1 MKQNFIL
8 FLKGMAMGAADVVP
22 GVSGGTIAFIP
33 GIYQKLIDSIKS
45 FDVKAIQLLFKG
57 EIAELWKH
65 VNGTFLSILFGGI
78 FLSVLSL
85 ATLLKALLE
94 NHPQMVWSFFFGL
107 IIASAIYVI
116 KQVKNWNA
124 GIVISLLIGVV
135 IAYWITVV
143 TPAETPD
150 SWWFI
155 ILSGSLA
162 ICAMILP
169 GISGSFILLLLGKY
183 TFILTAV
190 SEMKISVIAL
200 FMIGAAAGIISFSK
214 LLSWL
219 LHKYY
224 NVTISLLAG
233 FMIGSLNKVWPWK
246 HTTETFIDR
255 HGIVKPLVQEN
266 VLPGDFSTLTGTEPF
281 LLGAVILA
289 IVGFGVIF
297 VIEHYSSNILVKD
310 EQES

>member
-1 MKQNFIL
+1 MKQKLIL
-8 FLKGMAMGAADVVP
+8 FFKGMAMGAADVVP
-22 GVSGGTIAFIP
+22 GVSGGTIAFIT
-33 GIYQKLIDSIKS
+33 GIYTELIDSIKS
-45 FDVKAIQLLFKG
+45 VDGQAIQLLLKG
-57 EIAELWKH
+57 KIKDFWEHI
-65 VNGTFLSILFGGI
+65 NGTFLSILFGGI

-85 ATLLKALLE
+85 ATILKTLLE
-94 NHPQMVWSFFFGL
+94 NHPQLVWSFFFGL

-116 KQVKNWNA
+116 KQVKEWNPLV
-124 GIVISLLIGVV
+124 VISLLAGIG
-135 IAYWITVV
+135 IAYWITIV

-150 SWWFI
+150 IWWFVL
-155 ILSGSLA
+155 LSGALA

-190 SEMKISVIAL
+190 SEMNIPVIAL
-200 FMIGAAAGIISFSK
+200 FMIGAVFGLLSFSK

-255 HGIVKPLVQEN
+255 HGVVKPLVQEN
-266 VLPGDFSTLTGTEPF
+266 VLPNDFSTLTGNEAY
-281 LLGAVILA
+281 LLGAVLLA
-289 IVGFGVIF
+289 IVGFGLIF
-297 VIEHYSSNILVKD
+297 VIERYSSNILVT
-310 EQES
+310 EETQA